1 MTTNETIVVVGGGV
15 SGLTTGVVLLEAGLS
30 VRLIAKEVPAR
41 TSRGAGA
48 IWSPYFVEP
57 WADVREWSG
66 TGVRI
71 TDIYGERLTADG
83 TAVLPDVAQPT
94 GVQFARH

>member
-30 VRLIAKEVPAR
+30 VRLIAKENMHTP
-41 TSRGAGA
+41 
-48 IWSPYFVEP
+48 
-57 WADVREWSG
+57 
-66 TGVRI
+66 VRI
-71 TDIYGERLTADG
+71 TDIYGERPTVDG
-83 TAVLPDVAQPT
+83 TAVQPDVAQPT